1 MIYERGSLNGKV
13 VIVTGANSGIGFEL
27 AKSLS
32 SEGASVIIACRDA
45 TKGLEVQNIIN
56 GTCEF
61 IHLDLSSFNSIESFV
76 EAIKQKY
83 AKIDVLVNNAGVM
96 FPPFTKT
103 NEQLELTFGVNYIG
117 YFLLTNKLMPILR
130 NVSGSR
136 VVNMS
141 SIAHYRV
148 KAIDWGNINSTLRY
162 RKVEAYALSNLFR
175 VMFTLELERKLRQ
188 KSYETIAVSCHP
200 GVTFTNLFRFMPK
213 ILRSPFLVN
222 IMNSTIFHT
231 PAKATMPALMAATS
245 SNIKG
250 GDFVGLDTNKQY
262 KGRPKV
268 VQPNILA
275 FDKLLRAQLWQK
287 SVEITGVD
295 LE

>member
-1 MIYERGSLNGKV
+1 MIYEKGSLNGKV

-27 AKSLS
+27 AKTFS
-32 SEGASVIIACRDA
+32 SEGSSVIIACRDT
-45 TKGLEVQNIIN
+45 TKGLEAQNIIS
-56 GTCEF
+56 GTCEY
-61 IHLDLSSFNSIESFV
+61 IHLNLSSFKSIERFV
-76 EAIKQKY
+76 ETIKRKY
-83 AKIDVLVNNAGVM
+83 SKVDVLINNAGVM

-103 NEQLELTFGVNYIG
+103 NEKLELTFGVNYIG
-117 YFLLTNKLMPILR
+117 YYLLTNKLMPVLR
-130 NVSGSR
+130 NVKGSR

-141 SIAHYRV
+141 SIAHYKV
-148 KAIDWGNINSTLRY
+148 KAIDWDNINSTLRY
-162 RKVEAYALSNLFR
+162 SKIESYTLSNLFR

-213 ILRSPFLVN
+213 VLRNPFLAN
-222 IMNSTIFHT
+222 IMNATIFHT
-231 PAKATMPALMAATS
+231 PTKATMPALMAAAS
-245 SNIKG
+245 SNVKG
-250 GDFVGLDTNKQY
+250 GDFVGLDTKKQY
-262 KGRPKV
+262 KGSPLV